1 MANIMVVECL
11 TGVLSRA
18 RVDISCFGYDCD
30 NKLIGEERMEYMYF
44 PGCTL
49 KNKAKDLDAYA
60 RVSAEALGF
69 TLKEIPEWQCCGAV
83 YPLAKDEVATKL
95 SCVRALAVAEKE
107 GLPLVTLC
115 SACYNVLKQVNDEV
129 QNDADFRAKVNRYL
143 AEDDIEYSGGAKV
156 MHYLEV
162 LRDDIG
168 WAKVKEIIAS
178 RGANGELKG
187 KKLGAYYGCLLLRPS
202 KILHFDDPENP
213 SIIENF
219 ISSIGATP
227 VIYAQR
233 NECCGAYNDLGGA
246 DGKAPCANGGNGECE
261 GGVLSATTKRVR
273 SIVSTA
279 ASMGAQSLVTSC
291 PLCKYN
297 IEKNLCKDACL
308 NVRYFSEVLVDS
320 LGLKSEAQK
329 LLNGGDY
336 YA

>member
-1 MANIMVVECL
+1 
-11 TGVLSRA
+11 
-18 RVDISCFGYDCD
+18 
-30 NKLIGEERMEYMYF
+30 MEYMYF

-69 TLKEIPEWQCCGAV
+69 TLKEVPEWQCCGAV

-115 SACYNVLKQVNDEV
+115 SACYNVLKQVNQEFQSDE
-129 QNDADFRAKVNRYL
+129 DFRAKVNRYL
-143 AEDDIEYSGGAKV
+143 AEDDIEYNGGAKV

-162 LRDDIG
+162 LRDDLG
-168 WAKVKEIIAS
+168 WAKVKEVVAT
-178 RGANGELKG
+178 RAANGALKD

-202 KILHFDDPENP
+202 KVLHFDDPENP
-213 SIIENF
+213 SIIEDF
-219 ISSIGATP
+219 IRAIGATP

-233 NECCGAYNDLGGA
+233 NECCGAYNDLGGTDKDKGQCNKGETEGVCKD
-246 DGKAPCANGGNGECE
+246 DGEAEKI
-261 GGVLSATTKRVR
+261 SATTKRVR

-297 IEKNLCKDACL
+297 IEKNLCKEACL
-308 NVRYFSEVLVDS
+308 NVRYFSEILADA
-320 LGLKSEAQK
+320 LGLKDEAQK